1 MEDTSAHPADGKAD
15 NNGLSGINVGQNMLD
30 SLYTCAWN
38 LYQQS
43 KLDESLSLFNYLCM
57 LRPLNKD
64 YLIGVAAIYQLKKKY
79 RRAIEFYMAA
89 SVLVEND
96 SRPILQAGYCYLM
109 IKKKSR
115 ARECFDIVCNA
126 HGDPQLKLIAQGYL
140 NAMDNPPEESH

>member
-1 MEDTSAHPADGKAD
+1 MEDLSASSPEEKPGG
-15 NNGLSGINVGQNMLD
+15 NGLSEPNVSQNMLD

-43 KLDESLSLFNYLCM
+43 KLDESLTLFNYLCM

-64 YLIGVAAIYQLKKKY
+64 YLMGMAAIYQLKKKY

-89 SVLVEND
+89 SVLAQND
-96 SRPILQAGYCYLM
+96 SRPMLQAGYCYLM

-115 ARECFDIVCNA
+115 ARECFDTVFRANC
-126 HGDPQLKLIAQGYL
+126 DPQLKLIAQGYL
-140 NAMDNPPEESH
+140 NAMDNPQEKSH